1 MWGSLWVHLVLMSL
15 WIYWISLEKNL
26 DICFHHK
33 AREVF
38 NHYLFKED
46 FHSFLSS
53 PPGAPECSCHC
64 LTVPEVPH
72 KGCHCFVTGFL
83 LLPDWVIS
91 TACLL
96 DCWPSLLYPQIC
108 CWFHPVYFF
117 FFIYLISFFNC
128 NWFSFIYSI
137 SLLNFSL
144 SSSILLWG
152 LVTLFMSNVSNSF
165 FGSLLIFFLFSY
177 FSEIWSYSFIWNM
190 SPLLI
195 LLNSLCLCLW
205 IR

>member
-108 CWFHPVYFF
+108 CWFHPVCFF
-117 FFIYLISFFNC
+117 
-128 NWFSFIYSI
+128 FSFILFHSSTAI
-137 SLLNFSL
+137 DSLLYILSLCWISHCPPPFFCGVWWPCLWAMFRTLFLEACL
-144 SSSILLWG
+144 SSFC
-152 LVTLFMSNVSNSF
+152 LVIFLR
-165 FGSLLIFFLFSY
+165 FG
-177 FSEIWSYSFIWNM
+177 
-190 SPLLI
+190 LI
-195 LLNSLCLCLW
+195 LSFGICPLF
-205 IR
+205 